1 MLLPK
6 KVKYRKWHTMRH
18 NPTKAKVE
26 TRGLTLAFGSHGLKA
41 TSPGRIK
48 SNQIEAARKTIMHEI
63 KKTGKMWIRI
73 FPDKPFTIKGAE
85 TPMGSGKGDLK
96 GFECIIWP
104 GRMLFEVDGV
114 DEATAKTAM
123 RKAGAKLPIKTRVIA
138 RH

>member
-6 KVKYRKWHTMRH
+6 KVKFRKWHTMRH
-18 NPTKAKVE
+18 NPDKPKME

-41 TSPGRIK
+41 ISAGRIR
-48 SNQIEAARKTIMHEI
+48 SNQIESARKTIMHEI

-73 FPDKPFTIKGAE
+73 FPDKPFTQKGAE
-85 TPMGSGKGDLK
+85 TPMGSGKGDLQ
-96 GFECIIWP
+96 GFERIIWP

-114 DEATAKTAM
+114 DDLTAKNAM
-123 RKAGAKLPIKTRVIA
+123 RKAGAKLPVKTRIVA